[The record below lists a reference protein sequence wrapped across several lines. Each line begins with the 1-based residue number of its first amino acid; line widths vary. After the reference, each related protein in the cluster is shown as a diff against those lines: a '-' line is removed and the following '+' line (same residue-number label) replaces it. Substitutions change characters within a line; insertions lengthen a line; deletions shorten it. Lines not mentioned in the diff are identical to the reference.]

1 MTRRTA
7 KSAAKNAHRGSP
19 RPTTRPKS
27 ALGAPMSAMTWEKID
42 AKMMMSITIDVVR
55 IVAWIVT
62 PTEAAAERGSQE
74 QAHQRADRRRLRR
87 RDDPGVQRAEHHHD
101 QERDRRH
108 LVDRPQLV

>member
-55 IVAWIVT
+55 IVAWKASRSVRHVKRRN
-62 PTEAAAERGSQE
+62 AAAKNTLTDRPAAASSL
-74 QAHQRADRRRLRR
+74 RADLPLAFQ
-87 RDDPGVQRAEHHHD
+87 DPTH
-101 QERDRRH
+101 RH
-108 LVDRPQLV
+108 LKDRHGATCE